1 MRFDGDWSDIDR
13 EILKQMD
20 LKGGS
25 EVPEQSQRLSVFDRL
40 SGVL

>member
-13 EILKQMD
+13 QILKQMD

-25 EVPEQSQRLSVFDRL
+25 KIPEQSQHLPALDRL